1 MFELV
6 KTYQIHR
13 HSKTC
18 RKYRNEKC
26 RFRFG
31 KFFTNKT
38 IIAQPLADSVPPD
51 VKLQKMQQRN
61 NILKKVKNY
70 IDNELNPSKKNFLDS
85 TKEDY
90 EELKSIDEILASLEI
105 SKHDYEE
112 ALSISDDNDFQIHY
126 KRPPNSCFVNN
137 YFCDGLMAWEANMDI
152 QPVFNHY
159 KAVAYMCAYLS
170 KSENECSVAMKQALR
185 DAFEKELN
193 NYEQMKSVAN
203 AYINKRE
210 CSIQECVYHI
220 LPGQWLRKTFPGVIF
235 ANSNIPEKRFQ
246 LCLAEHEISEV
257 PEDSKK
263 IFKRNMVHQ
272 YIDRPNLTSSSSK
285 FAVLDAFCFAEF
297 SRYCYLPSNPK
308 YKDNDYQP
316 EDIEDT

>member
-1 MFELV
+1 MDFKCTKIDKVNINDCRKWVDSVIRSDLPDPNNEPALFELV

-112 ALSISDDNDFQIHY
+112 ALSISDDNDFHTHY
-126 KRPPNSCFVNN
+126 KMPPNSCFVDN
-137 YFCDGLMAWEANMDI
+137 YFCGGLMAWEANMDI

-159 KAVAYMCAYLS
+159 KAVAYICAYLS
-170 KSENECSVAMKQALR
+170 KSENEFSVATKQAVR
-185 DAFEKELN
+185 DAFEKE
-193 NYEQMKSVAN
+193 
-203 AYINKRE
+203 
-210 CSIQECVYHI
+210 
-220 LPGQWLRKTFPGVIF
+220 
-235 ANSNIPEKRFQ
+235 
-246 LCLAEHEISEV
+246 
-257 PEDSKK
+257 
-263 IFKRNMVHQ
+263 
-272 YIDRPNLTSSSSK
+272 
-285 FAVLDAFCFAEF
+285 
-297 SRYCYLPSNPK
+297 
-308 YKDNDYQP
+308 
-316 EDIEDT
+316 